1 LRKRLERQLHL
12 GKNPPMHFGPTF
24 YRTAAICSVLSAVTT
39 LGLIFL
45 PNFFTPADGFEG
57 RMARVHDPAYV
68 LRSWVYFL
76 HPFLVVMAGLA
87 IAARIR
93 TLAAAF
99 AVVGLLGFVLWG
111 FTEAA
116 QQTMTLFAFDKWR
129 VAFTTADEA
138 TRDQIRTL
146 TMMYDGLWDGMY
158 FLILVGFAIGNFCLG
173 LVLLHL
179 PGLSRVVG
187 AFLLAAMLLTLT
199 LITREIGWFSLP
211 EPLASWS
218 YPAIQPL
225 GRVLIGVW
233 LWRMAD
239 ESVPLWRP
247 AIPT

>member
-1 LRKRLERQLHL
+1 VRL
-12 GKNPPMHFGPTF
+12 GNNPRMHFGPTF

-45 PNFFTPADGFEG
+45 PDFFAPAEGFEG

-68 LRSWVYFL
+68 LRAWIYFI
-76 HPFLVVMAGLA
+76 HPFLVMMAGLA
-87 IAARIR
+87 IAMRIR
-93 TLAAAF
+93 SLAAAF
-99 AVVGLLGFVLWG
+99 AVVGVLGFVLWG

-129 VAFTTADEA
+129 VAFATADEA
-138 TRDQIRTL
+138 TRAEIRTL

-158 FLILVGFAIGNFCLG
+158 FLILVGFSIGNFCLG

-187 AFLLAAMLLTLT
+187 GFMFAAVLLTLT
-199 LITREIGWFSLP
+199 LIAREIGWFSLP
-211 EPLASWS
+211 EPLATWS

-233 LWRMAD
+233 LWRMAN
-239 ESVPLWRP
+239 EEAPLWRP
-247 AIPT
+247 AIPS

>member
-1 LRKRLERQLHL
+1 MR
-12 GKNPPMHFGPTF
+12 FGLTF

-45 PNFFTPADGFEG
+45 PDLFAPAEGFEG

-68 LRSWVYFL
+68 LRAWVYFI
-76 HPFLVVMAGLA
+76 HPFLVMMAGLA
-87 IAARIR
+87 IAMRIR
-93 TLAAAF
+93 SLAAAF

-129 VAFTTADEA
+129 VAFSTADEA
-138 TRDQIRTL
+138 TRAEIRTL

-158 FLILVGFAIGNFCLG
+158 FLILAGFSIGNFCLG

-187 AFLLAAMLLTLT
+187 GFMFAAVLLTLT
-199 LITREIGWFSLP
+199 LMAREIGWFSLP
-211 EPLASWS
+211 EPLATWS

-225 GRVLIGVW
+225 GRVIIGVW
-233 LWRMAD
+233 LWRLSNEEA
-239 ESVPLWRP
+239 PLWRP
-247 AIPT
+247 AISS

>member
-1 LRKRLERQLHL
+1 
-12 GKNPPMHFGPTF
+12 MHFGPTF

-45 PNFFTPADGFEG
+45 PDFFTPVDGFEE

-68 LRSWVYFL
+68 LRSWVYFI
-76 HPFLVVMAGLA
+76 HPFLVMMAGLG
-87 IAARIR
+87 IAMRIR
-93 TLAAAF
+93 TLAASF

-129 VAFTTADEA
+129 VAFATADEA
-138 TRDQIRTL
+138 TRADIRTL
-146 TMMYDGLWDGMY
+146 TTMYDGLWDGMY
-158 FLILVGFAIGNFCLG
+158 FLILVGFAIGNFCLSI
-173 LVLLHL
+173 VLFHL
-179 PGLSRVVG
+179 PGLSRAVG
-187 AFLLAAMLLTLT
+187 LFMFAAVLLTLT
-199 LITREIGWFSLP
+199 LITRELGWFSLP

-233 LWRMAD
+233 LWRMS
-239 ESVPLWRP
+239 EEWLPLWPSADP
-247 AIPT
+247 ATPAHSPRAAS